1 MRKGS
6 IRLTSSQLTVD
17 GKQVLKG
24 LTAKLGIG
32 AFTHAY
38 KVDKTNRMVS
48 GYSTCMVNLLDDEVA
63 LLASCCPIKELY
75 SMGWL
80 PESLDLVA
88 NVDENTQVALCQ
100 QVAFPYCE
108 KLNCF
113 DDGNYQLY
121 VMPVYEKFSKATVS
135 PKQWEFY
142 RLLRSLLDTCITN
155 RVQDVLTLIRKS
167 GPLADWM
174 ETGFNEDLRD
184 WLCDAL
190 ETTLNYGDDIR
201 MEVSPRNL
209 AVDEYGRLIL
219 LDVFYSYNRLQKV
232 ITY

>member
-1 MRKGS
+1 MRKES
-6 IRLTSSQLTVD
+6 IRLTARQLTVD
-17 GKQVLKG
+17 GKPVLKG
-24 LTAKLGIG
+24 LTAKLGTG
-32 AFTHAY
+32 MFTHAY
-38 KVDKTNRMVS
+38 KVSKLNSVVS
-48 GYSTCMVNLLDDEVA
+48 EYSTCMVNLLDDEVA

-75 SMGWL
+75 SLGWL
-80 PESLDLVA
+80 PEGFDLVV
-88 NVDENTQVALCQ
+88 NGDEKT

-135 PKQWEFY
+135 PKQWELY
-142 RLLRSLLDTCITN
+142 RLLRSLLNRCKTN
-155 RVQDVLTLIRKS
+155 KVQDIISLIHKG
-167 GPLADWM
+167 GPLVDWM
-174 ETGFNEDLRD
+174 FSSFNEELVD

-190 ETTLNYGDDIR
+190 ETTLHYGDDIR

-219 LDVFYSYNRLQKV
+219 LDVFYSCNQLQKV
-232 ITY
+232 RTY